1 MICPFCAHLENRVV
15 DSREIREGA
24 EIRRRRE
31 CSSCGRRFTTYERVD
46 ELPATVVKRD
56 GRRESFDREKLLTG
70 LLKACEKRPVP
81 RRELVAVVD
90 AVESSMAAREV
101 REMTSEEIGN
111 AVIDELRA
119 LDQVAY
125 VRFAS
130 VYRRF
135 EDIHQFMEELREL
148 IRPSRERGDGQEEGI
163 AQAAAQ
169 DHDAMRAADTKKQ
182 KAKRKKPKPADIE
195 KDDDQPRLF
204 DEDDEDPPDH
214 PPRDQ

>member
-1 MICPFCAHLENRVV
+1 
-15 DSREIREGA
+15 
-24 EIRRRRE
+24 
-31 CSSCGRRFTTYERVD
+31 VD

-81 RRELVAVVD
+81 RRELVVVVD
-90 AVESSMAAREV
+90 AVESTMAAREV
-101 REMTSEEIGN
+101 REMSSEEIGN
-111 AVIDELRA
+111 AVIDELRR

-148 IRPSRERGDGQEEGI
+148 IRPSRELEDVQEEGV
-163 AQAAAQ
+163 AQVAVK
-169 DHDAMRAADTKKQ
+169 HDDASKTAGADRQ
-182 KAKRKKPKPADIE
+182 KAKRKKAKATDPE
-195 KDDDQPRLF
+195 QDDDQPRLF
-204 DEDDEDPPDH
+204 EEDEENSPDH
-214 PPRDQ
+214 PSGDE